1 MGVYEVVARCKKPKA
16 NRPTQR
22 TPAAL
27 LVALLEDADVRSD
40 PPPRVSSRRSPAKF
54 LDDDARTGSRRRT
67 GLFYDTA
74 LDVRFRE

>member
-1 MGVYEVVARCKKPKA
+1 
-16 NRPTQR
+16 
-22 TPAAL
+22 L